1 MFKFSSAIV
10 LAAFT
15 LINTASATPPTPYA
29 GQQQREIKAL
39 STEEIESY
47 LAGKGAGLAKAAE
60 LNHYPGPKHVLELAD
75 KLHLSDAQKSRTQAI
90 FDAMQKEAV
99 RQGKTLVEKEQ
110 ELDRQFA
117 AGAVTTD
124 SLRSALKQIGELQAQ
139 VRGAHLA
146 AHVEQQAL
154 LTKTQIATY
163 DELRGYTSGN
173 AAAHGDHS
181 HQH

>member
-1 MFKFSSAIV
+1 MLKFSSAIT
-10 LAAFT
+10 LAGLT
-15 LINTASATPPTPYA
+15 LISAASAAPSAPYA
-29 GQQQREIKAL
+29 GQQQRAIKAL

-60 LNHYPGPKHVLELAD
+60 LNHYPGPKHVLELAGE
-75 KLHLSDAQKSRTQAI
+75 LQLSDAQKSRTQAI

-99 RQGKTLVEKEQ
+99 RQGRMLVEKEQ

-117 AGAVTTD
+117 AGAVTAD
-124 SLRSALKQIGELQAQ
+124 SLRSALKQIGELQAE

-146 AHVEQQAL
+146 AHVEQRAI

-173 AAAHGDHS
+173 AAGHGDHS
-181 HQH
+181 HSH

>member
-1 MFKFSSAIV
+1 MLKFSSAV
-10 LAAFT
+10 ALVGFT
-15 LINTASATPPTPYA
+15 LISTASAAPPVPYA
-29 GQQQREIKAL
+29 GQQQRAIKAL
-39 STEEIESY
+39 SAEEIESY

-75 KLHLSDAQKSRTQAI
+75 QLQLSDAQKSRTQTI

-99 RQGKTLVEKEQ
+99 RHGKLLVEKEQ

-117 AGAVTTD
+117 AGAVTAD
-124 SLRSALKQIGELQAQ
+124 SLRSALKQIGELQAG
-139 VRGAHLA
+139 VRGVHLA
-146 AHVEQQAL
+146 AHLEQQAL
-154 LTKTQIATY
+154 LTKTQIAAY

-181 HQH
+181 HSH